1 MCRLES
7 FDVKSGMAVIKDV
20 NASLRIDTQH
30 LRNLSLRQGSLY
42 EFIGELSLEPFIQVN
57 KILIPGQVKSSEM
70 GLATKLTLS
79 FVRERAIQNCY
90 ILLHSEFLQNEW

>member
-1 MCRLES
+1 MVNGLYLCRLES

-70 GLATKLTLS
+70 GLAAKLTHHLL
-79 FVRERAIQNCY
+79 ER
-90 ILLHSEFLQNEW
+90 

>member
-1 MCRLES
+1 MVNGLYLCRLES

-30 LRNLSLRQGSLY
+30 LRHLSLRQGSLY
-42 EFIGELSLEPFIQVN
+42 EFIGELSLEPFNQVN

-70 GLATKLTLS
+70 RLATRNSS
-79 FVRERAIQNCY
+79 FVRERAM
-90 ILLHSEFLQNEW
+90 